1 MDDDWDPPILG
12 KLHISTRCCGEI
24 FNISEGPLWKSF
36 MANRQVCINGGAG
49 GIGQPLTMLMA
60 MNESVK
66 EVGPVGPALGRS
78 CFWNAPG
85 GQIIKKH
92 HLDRSCPFPFKTIN
106 HESIF
111 YISRDSP
118 LPCLIR
124 RG

>member
-1 MDDDWDPPILG
+1 MDDDWDPPMTWESSIFQPVVVG
-12 KLHISTRCCGEI
+12 KI

-66 EVGPVGPALGRS
+66 EVGPVGPALGTS
-78 CFWNAPG
+78 CFLNAPG
-85 GQIIKKH
+85 GQIII
-92 HLDRSCPFPFKTIN
+92 LIGRSCPFRFKTIN
-106 HESIF
+106 RESIF
-111 YISRDSP
+111 YMSGDSP